1 MRNAFAIFK
10 REVLSFFVSPVA
22 YFVITGFVLLA
33 AYFFFN
39 LLFVY
44 NVWLQRFAQMP
55 QMMGDVKPNL
65 NQIVIENFYQTMVLI
80 LVFLVP
86 ILTMRTIAEEKR
98 SGTFELLITSPL
110 SVAQIVMGKFM
121 GVSFVILV
129 MLVGALAF
137 PGILCLYG
145 NPEVMP
151 IFSGF
156 LATLL
161 AGLAFASIGMAI
173 SAFTNNQVVAGVS
186 SMVAL
191 LLLYVVHSPAESA
204 DGAVRAVLEYMSP
217 PLQAREMIKGVI
229 SLDSLIYF
237 GSLILLGLT
246 LSARALDSERY
257 R

>member
-1 MRNAFAIFK
+1 MRNAIAIFK

-39 LLFVY
+39 LLFIY
-44 NVWLQRFAQMP
+44 NVWLAKFAQMP
-55 QMMGDVKPNL
+55 QMMGDVRPNL
-65 NQIVIENFYQTMVLI
+65 NQIVVENFFQTILLI

-110 SVAQIVMGKFM
+110 SVRQIVLGKFM
-121 GVSFVILV
+121 GVGFVLMV
-129 MLVGALAF
+129 MLLGALAF
-137 PGILCLYG
+137 PAILCIYG
-145 NPEVMP
+145 NPEIKP
-151 IFSGF
+151 ILSGF
-156 LATLL
+156 LATVL
-161 AGLAFASIGMAI
+161 AGFAFASIGMAV
-173 SAFTNNQVVAGVS
+173 SAFTSNQVVAGVT

-191 LLLYVVHSPAESA
+191 LLLYVIHSPAESA
-204 DGAVRAVLEYMSP
+204 DGAVRAVLEFLSP

-229 SLDSLIYF
+229 SLDTLVYFCSLIF
-237 GSLILLGLT
+237 LGLT